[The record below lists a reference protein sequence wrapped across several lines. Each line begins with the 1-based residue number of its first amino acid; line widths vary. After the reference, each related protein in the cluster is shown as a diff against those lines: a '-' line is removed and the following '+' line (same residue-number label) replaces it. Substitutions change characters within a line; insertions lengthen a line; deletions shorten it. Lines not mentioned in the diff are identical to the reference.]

1 MNHLLR
7 IEPILEGQKQ
17 TIYTIRFLDKDG
29 NSEDLSETEKFFKGI
44 KESHPED
51 YQMFKAMLKN
61 IIDISGARHKF
72 FRDEGNSDCNY
83 LKALVRENIEGTKY
97 KGECR
102 LFCLHYD
109 SERLILGNG
118 GVKKTRTFNEDAKL
132 SKSAK
137 ALQELDPLIYDLE
150 KEKMLTWKGSKLVF
164 DFNHKFEIDL

>member
-1 MNHLLR
+1 M
-7 IEPILEGQKQ
+7 Q
-17 TIYTIRFLDKDG
+17 T
-29 NSEDLSETEKFFKGI
+29 
-44 KESHPED
+44 
-51 YQMFKAMLKN
+51 
-61 IIDISGARHKF
+61 
-72 FRDEGNSDCNY
+72 
-83 LKALVRENIEGTKY
+83 
-97 KGECR
+97 
-102 LFCLHYD
+102 FCLHYD